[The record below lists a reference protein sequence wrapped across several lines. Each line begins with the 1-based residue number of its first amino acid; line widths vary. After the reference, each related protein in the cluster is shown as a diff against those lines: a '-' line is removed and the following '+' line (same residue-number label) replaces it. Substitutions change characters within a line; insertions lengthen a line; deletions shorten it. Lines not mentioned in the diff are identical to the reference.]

1 MSYDFVIWG
10 QPNCQYCDM
19 AKKLVES
26 KGMSYIYKEIG
37 SGYTKQ
43 DLLAAIP
50 TARSVPQI
58 FSADGV
64 YIGGYNN
71 LKQELDD

>member
-1 MSYDFVIWG
+1 MSYDYVVWG

-19 AKKLVES
+19 AKKLLDS
-26 KGMSYIYKEIG
+26 KGLTYQYKEIG

-43 DLLAAIP
+43 DLLAEVP

-58 FSADGV
+58 LTGNGE

-71 LKQELDD
+71 LKSQLDD